1 MGQLLQFRLVIFSKR
16 MSGITPASASFY
28 SLRNRV
34 KLVHGG
40 STYFAVMIDMIRE
53 ASHTIHLQTY
63 IYEQDETGVMV
74 AEELMAASRR
84 SVKVFMLLDGYASRH
99 LPSDFISQLRDS
111 GIHFR
116 FFEPILK
123 GDSFYFGRR
132 LHHKVLVCD
141 SLFSLVGGINIS
153 NRYNDMPGQPAW
165 LDWAVHAEGEVSYE
179 LFKVC
184 AEFWYRSPKLVRA
197 AVASTPPISFPETWH
212 CAVKVRRNDWV
223 RRRNQIS
230 RSYIEMFNS
239 AEKQIFIMSSY
250 FLPGRVMRRNMALAA
265 KRGVNISLILAG
277 TSDVPIAKYAER
289 FIYRWMLRNGVRI
302 YEYPKYVLHAKLST
316 YDEKWVTV
324 GSYNV
329 NDISAYAS
337 IELNLDVMDRDFALE
352 ATKWMTLTIERD
364 CIRIT
369 DDYIRQYNLVT
380 RFLQWWSYEV
390 FRAIFFVFTFYFK
403 QKED

>member
-1 MGQLLQFRLVIFSKR
+1 
-16 MSGITPASASFY
+16 MSQTTPAAPTLYSF
-28 SLRNRV
+28 RNRV
-34 KLVHGG
+34 KLIQGG
-40 STYFAVMIDMIRE
+40 AGYFLVMKDMIRQ
-53 ASHTIHLQTY
+53 AKDAIHLQTY
-63 IYEQDETGVMV
+63 IFDHDETGISIG
-74 AEELMAASRR
+74 EELMSASRR
-84 SVKVFMLLDGYASRH
+84 GVQVFVLLDGYASRH
-99 LPSDFISQLRDS
+99 LPLSFIEQLRSS

-123 GDSFYFGRR
+123 SNSFYFGRR
-132 LHHKVLVCD
+132 LHHKILVTD
-141 SLFSLVGGINIS
+141 NRFSLVGGINIS
-153 NRYNDMPGQPAW
+153 NRYNDMPEEPAW

-184 AEFWYRSPKLVRA
+184 VEFWYRFPKPIRNA
-197 AVASTPPISFPETWH
+197 IMATPAVSFPREWD

-230 RSYIEMFNS
+230 RSYIEMFNR
-239 AEKQIFIMSSY
+239 AEEDIMIMSSY
-250 FLPGRVMRRNMALAA
+250 FLPGRVMRKNMVQAA

-289 FIYRWMLRNGVRI
+289 FIYQWMLRNKVRV
-302 YEYPKYVLHAKLST
+302 YEYPKSVLHAKLST
-316 YDEKWVTV
+316 YDRKWVTV

-337 IELNLDVMDRDFALE
+337 VELNLDIMDVEFAE
-352 ATKWMTLTIERD
+352 VITEWMNRTIEKD

-369 DDYIRQYNLVT
+369 DDYIKKYHLLT
-380 RFLQWWSYEV
+380 RFLQWLSYEV

>member
-1 MGQLLQFRLVIFSKR
+1 V
-16 MSGITPASASFY
+16 
-28 SLRNRV
+28 
-34 KLVHGG
+34 
-40 STYFAVMIDMIRE
+40 
-53 ASHTIHLQTY
+53 
-63 IYEQDETGVMV
+63 
-74 AEELMAASRR
+74 
-84 SVKVFMLLDGYASRH
+84 LLDGYASRH
-99 LPSDFISQLRDS
+99 LPTDYVEQLKAS

-123 GDSFYFGRR
+123 SDSFYFGRR
-132 LHHKVLVCD
+132 LHHKILVVD
-141 SLFSLVGGINIS
+141 NRFSLVGGINIS
-153 NRYNDMPGQPAW
+153 NRYNDMPGEPAW
-165 LDWAVHAEGEVSYE
+165 LDWAVHAEGEVSFE

-184 AEFWYRSPKLVRA
+184 AEFWYKSPRQARTV
-197 AVASTPPISFPETWH
+197 VATTPPISFPDDWN

-230 RSYIEMFNS
+230 RSYIEMFNR
-239 AEKQIFIMSSY
+239 AENEIFIMSSY
-250 FLPGRVMRRNMALAA
+250 FLPGRVIRKNMIRAA
-265 KRGVNISLILAG
+265 KRGVKISLILAG

-289 FIYRWMLRNGVRI
+289 FIYRWMLRNGVRV
-302 YEYPKYVLHAKLST
+302 YEYPRCVLHAKLST
-316 YDEKWVTV
+316 YDDKWVTV

-337 IELNLDVMDRDFALE
+337 IELNLDILDREFALE
-352 ATKWMTLTIERD
+352 VTGWMNRTIEKD

-369 DDYIRQYNLVT
+369 DDYLKKYNLIT

>member
-1 MGQLLQFRLVIFSKR
+1 
-16 MSGITPASASFY
+16 MSQTTPAAPTLYSF
-28 SLRNRV
+28 RNRV
-34 KLVHGG
+34 KLIQGG
-40 STYFAVMIDMIRE
+40 AGYFLVMKDMIRQ
-53 ASHTIHLQTY
+53 AKDAIHLQTY
-63 IYEQDETGVMV
+63 IFDHDETGISIG
-74 AEELMAASRR
+74 EELMSASRR
-84 SVKVFMLLDGYASRH
+84 GVQVFVLLDGYASRH
-99 LPSDFISQLRDS
+99 LPLSFIEQLRSS

-123 GDSFYFGRR
+123 SNSFYFGRR
-132 LHHKVLVCD
+132 LHHKILVTD
-141 SLFSLVGGINIS
+141 NRFSLVGGINIS
-153 NRYNDMPGQPAW
+153 NRYNDMPEEPAW

-184 AEFWYRSPKLVRA
+184 VEFWYRFPKPIRNA
-197 AVASTPPISFPETWH
+197 IMATPPVSFPREWD

-230 RSYIEMFNS
+230 RSYIEMFNR
-239 AEKQIFIMSSY
+239 AEEDIMIMSSY
-250 FLPGRVMRRNMALAA
+250 FLPGRVMRKNMVQAA

-289 FIYRWMLRNGVRI
+289 FIYQWMLRNKVRV
-302 YEYPKYVLHAKLST
+302 YEYPKSVLHAKLST
-316 YDEKWVTV
+316 YDRKWVTV

-337 IELNLDVMDRDFALE
+337 VELNLDIMDVEFAE
-352 ATKWMTLTIERD
+352 VITEWMNRTIEKD

-369 DDYIRQYNLVT
+369 DDYIKKYHLLT
-380 RFLQWWSYEV
+380 RFLQWLSYEV